1 MTDSSM
7 RVDMTAIILTKDE
20 EANIAR
26 CIDSIKNLV
35 TRIIVVDSFSND
47 RTVEIAKS
55 LGAEIY
61 QHTWKHYADQF
72 NWALDN
78 ISIDSKWI
86 FRFDADEQVTPE
98 LANEIKEKCIL
109 HSEDDVTGF
118 MMRYKM
124 YFLGR
129 FLMHG
134 GWYPFLKIT
143 IFKNGRGRFE
153 NRAMGEHIVL
163 SEGRC
168 VDLQNDCIHYD
179 FKDLTSWIDKHNK
192 YATREVLDRKFIT
205 QHKNNL
211 EHLDG
216 QPEIA
221 KKLRDSLYYKMPPF
235 LRARLYYWY
244 RFYFKLGF
252 LDGRPGRIWAFMQA
266 YWYRYLIDAKL
277 YEDRLKDVKS

>member
-1 MTDSSM
+1 
-7 RVDMTAIILTKDE
+7 MTAIILTKNE
-20 EANIAR
+20 EANIQR
-26 CIDSIKNLV
+26 CINSISAFVK
-35 TRIIVVDSFSND
+35 RIIVVDSFSTD
-47 RTVEIAKS
+47 KTIEYAKE

-61 QHTWKHYADQF
+61 KHEWKHYADQF
-72 NWALDN
+72 NWAIDN
-78 ISIDSKWI
+78 IPIDTKWI

-98 LANEIKEKCIL
+98 LAEEIKEKCAT
-109 HSEDDVTGF
+109 HADDDVTGF

-124 YFLGR
+124 FFLGR
-129 FLMHG
+129 YLMHG

-143 IFKNGRGRFE
+143 IYKTGKGRFE
-153 NRAMGEHIVL
+153 DRAMGEHIVL

-168 VDLQNDCIHYD
+168 VNLQNDCIHYD

-192 YATREVLDRKFIT
+192 YATREVLDRKFIAQDKT
-205 QHKNNL
+205 HL

-221 KKLRDSLYYKMPPF
+221 KKLRDSLYYRLPPF

-244 RFYFKLGF
+244 RLYFKLGF
-252 LDGRPGRIWAFMQA
+252 LDGRQGRIWAFMQA

-277 YEDRLKDVKS
+277 YEDQLRNSQ